1 MKNGQNVN
9 IKIEYGT
16 ESLKEIL
23 IELLKEQYINYNY
36 EWKINACLRL
46 TIIKKTRY
54 NQDALNRLFTLK
66 KFK

>member
-36 EWKINACLRL
+36 EWKINAYLRL